1 MSRTPAALQGIRVLD
16 LSRVLAGP
24 YCTMLLSD
32 YGAEVIKVELPG
44 VGDDTRAWGPPWA
57 GGESAYYLAINR
69 NKRSLTL
76 NLKHPKGL
84 EICRRLAERSDI
96 LIENFEVGGAQ
107 KLGLDYDTL
116 RLLKPS
122 LIYCSITGYGQTG
135 PYREFPGYDFIIQ
148 AEGGLMS
155 INGPAEGEP
164 YKVGVA
170 IVDITAGLFASNAIL
185 AALHYRQLSGEGQ
198 YIDVSLL
205 DTQVGW
211 LANVA
216 ENYLVSGIPPKR
228 YGNAHPNIV
237 PYQTFQASDAYLA
250 VGIGNDA
257 QFYKFCQRAGIP
269 ELTGDE
275 RFQTNASRVEN
286 REALLE
292 ILEPLF
298 RIQTRQVWVEALQS
312 AKIPVAPI
320 NTVSEALSHP
330 QVAARGMLQT
340 VDHPTAGEIRLVG
353 PVAKLSG
360 TPAQIENPPP
370 ILGQHTA
377 EILAELGHLPEEIAS
392 LKTEGVI

>member
-1 MSRTPAALQGIRVLD
+1 M
-16 LSRVLAGP
+16 
-24 YCTMLLSD
+24 
-32 YGAEVIKVELPG
+32 
-44 VGDDTRAWGPPWA
+44 
-57 GGESAYYLAINR
+57 
-69 NKRSLTL
+69 
-76 NLKHPKGL
+76 
-84 EICRRLAERSDI
+84 AERSDI

-107 KLGLDYDTL
+107 KLGLDYNTL

-122 LIYCSITGYGQTG
+122 LIYCSITGYGHTG
-135 PYREFPGYDFIIQ
+135 LYREFPGYDFIIQ

-205 DTQVGW
+205 DTQIGW

-237 PYQTFQASDAYLA
+237 PYQTFQASDGYLA

-257 QFYKFCQRAGIP
+257 QFYKLCQRAGIP

-377 EILAELGHLPEEIAS
+377 EILAELGYLPDEIAL
-392 LKTEGVI
+392 LKANGVI